1 MEYHIWGGCMFC
13 FDAFGR
19 VVAQS
24 APGRDPRRV
33 ILSSVELGAGRS
45 ARCEHQCSKIQDHC
59 GNAKIAA
66 MRRRCRLH
74 HPFSM
79 WCIAFAATSQWKTV
93 NSHLFGFVKRT
104 FEGWHQ
110 TRINEKANKVL
121 RDTANRGNASKA
133 DVCFTLIFV
142 CWLFVVVLSYHNV
155 KHCGDKPGRII
166 SVSNSQIRTLI
177 VATLWCCVFIEA

>member
-1 MEYHIWGGCMFC
+1 MFC

-33 ILSSVELGAGRS
+33 ILSFVELGAGRS

-93 NSHLFGFVKRT
+93 NDYKGPTTTAQRDDYCGRWRVISAHLQCRSIAWTKRGF
-104 FEGWHQ
+104 
-110 TRINEKANKVL
+110 EKAALEVIAQSWEFHTDITGQEAPFDLDVL
-121 RDTANRGNASKA
+121 KTRYLD
-133 DVCFTLIFV
+133 DV
-142 CWLFVVVLSYHNV
+142 
-155 KHCGDKPGRII
+155 G
-166 SVSNSQIRTLI
+166 I
-177 VATLWCCVFIEA
+177 VT